1 MRKEIYEINI
11 KKNIQKRIHIKER
24 QGKPHIWIT
33 DVSKDAN
40 TLMNKIE
47 ENFPEIIRLKFI
59 SKNTGSQKI

>member
-1 MRKEIYEINI
+1 M
-11 KKNIQKRIHIKER
+11 IHIKER
-24 QGKPHIWIT
+24 QGKPHICIT